1 MHRAFLLRDLL
12 RVALPLPVATMVAT
26 TAAPTCGRSA
36 PRRPG
41 ARARGPSSQGHASL
55 FLTFDRL
62 FIA

>member
-41 ARARGPSSQGHASL
+41 ARARAAHQAKAMHR
-55 FLTFDRL
+55 FF
-62 FIA
+62 